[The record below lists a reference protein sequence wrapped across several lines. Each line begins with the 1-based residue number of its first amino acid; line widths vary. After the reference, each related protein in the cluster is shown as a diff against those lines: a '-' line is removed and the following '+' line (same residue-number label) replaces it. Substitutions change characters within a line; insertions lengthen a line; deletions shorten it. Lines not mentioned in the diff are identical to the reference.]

1 MLEQDAIQSLGSLEP
16 RCVDL
21 DEGVFFGKTVLIGP
35 ILSSPYSN
43 RLSHFPLFRPFF
55 QPFLPFVGGQLI
67 DCRKDFFRLSLIE
80 LTRKNLL

>member
-35 ILSSPYSN
+35 NTFEPRIRIDCHASPLSSP
-43 RLSHFPLFRPFF
+43 PLPAVFAFRW
-55 QPFLPFVGGQLI
+55 
-67 DCRKDFFRLSLIE
+67 RAAY
-80 LTRKNLL
+80 